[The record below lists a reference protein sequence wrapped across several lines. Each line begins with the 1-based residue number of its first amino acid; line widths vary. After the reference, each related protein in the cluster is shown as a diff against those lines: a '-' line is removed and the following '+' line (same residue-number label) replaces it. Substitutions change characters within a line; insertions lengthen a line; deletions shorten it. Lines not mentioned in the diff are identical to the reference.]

1 MEATEILKEEHQAI
15 KRVLKVLQQAARD
28 ISNGKQHS
36 PEVFEQAVDFIRN
49 FADRCHHRKEEDIL
63 FKEMEKKGIPVK
75 AGPIGVMLL
84 EHEKGRALVRGM
96 AEAIPGYAQ
105 GVAQERKALADHL
118 RSYANLLAQ
127 HIDKEDNILYPM
139 ANQRL
144 TEKDQAALRARFE
157 QVEKEE
163 MGPGVHE
170 HYHELIAN
178 LEILVL
184 GHAHEETHHHH
195 P

>member
-1 MEATEILKEEHQAI
+1 VEATEILKEEHQAI
-15 KRVLKVLQQAARD
+15 KRVLAVLQQAARD
-28 ISNGKQHS
+28 ISNGKQHA

-49 FADRCHHRKEEDIL
+49 FADKCHHMKEEDIL
-63 FKEMEKKGIPVK
+63 FKEMEKKGIPVQG
-75 AGPIGVMLL
+75 GPIGVMLL
-84 EHEKGRALVRGM
+84 EHEKGRVLVRAM

-105 GVAQERKALADHL
+105 GVAQARMALADHL
-118 RSYANLLAQ
+118 RGYANLLAQ

-144 TEKDQAALRARFE
+144 NPQEQASLRARFE

-163 MGPGVHE
+163 MGPAVHE
-170 HYHELIAN
+170 HYHDLVAN

-184 GHAHEETHHHH
+184 GHTHEETHHHH